1 MTLKK
6 DFFSILI
13 DNKNMQTVTLKK
25 LKSIFNNYFEIKLA
39 YLFGSM
45 ASGSGSPLSDY
56 DFAVYLDTRDKKRMY
71 EIKFELFDRISRLF
85 KTDKVDI
92 VILNLA
98 ESPEL
103 KYLIIKEGKLI
114 FEREPFKVIVEPD
127 ILNEYFDFQSL
138 LLRYNLT
145 GA

>member
-1 MTLKK
+1 MHDK
-6 DFFSILI
+6 D
-13 DNKNMQTVTLKK
+13 MQALRSKK
-25 LKSIFNNYFEIKLA
+25 LKLIFDDYSEIKLV
-39 YLFGSM
+39 YFFGSM
-45 ASGSGSPLSDY
+45 AAGSGSLLSDY
-56 DFAVYLDTRDKKRMY
+56 DYAVYLGIKNKKRMY
-71 EIKFELFDRISRLF
+71 EIKFELFDRISRLL

-114 FEREPFKVIVEPD
+114 FEREPFKVIVEPI
-127 ILNEYFDFQSL
+127 ILNDYFDFQSL

-145 GA
+145 EA

>member
-103 KYLIIKEGKLI
+103 KYLM
-114 FEREPFKVIVEPD
+114 
-127 ILNEYFDFQSL
+127 S
-138 LLRYNLT
+138 
-145 GA
+145 